1 VTSACRNTASLPVI
15 NSSEEATKVLPKVR
29 GAANRAYCCLL
40 VEADCIGPTWHIS
53 TTAGRMGIV
62 IPLDLAIRLRD
73 AGLVWQPAAGDR
85 FAVPDRDLDD
95 EVFVLANM
103 VIQVHNLPDATV
115 IGFNGTTEWAL
126 DDVDREEAIWLP
138 REDQL
143 RELLGP
149 AFHRLEHTGDGFRL
163 LARLAEQETEFS
175 APGAEAAYGMALL
188 RLLESLAR

>member
-1 VTSACRNTASLPVI
+1 MDDSHMASGVGSMKPSHPDQAACTGGEGQI
-15 NSSEEATKVLPKVR
+15 Q
-29 GAANRAYCCLL
+29 
-40 VEADCIGPTWHIS
+40 IGPD
-53 TTAGRMGIV
+53 GGQDGQV

-103 VIQVHNLPDATV
+103 IVQVHDLPDGTV

-126 DDVDREEAIWLP
+126 DDVDKEEAIWLP

-149 AFHRLEHTGDGFRL
+149 AFRRLEHTDGGFRL
-163 LARLAEQETEFS
+163 VARLQDRETEFS
-175 APGAEAAYGMALL
+175 APGAEAAYGIALL
-188 RLLESLAR
+188 RLLESPAR